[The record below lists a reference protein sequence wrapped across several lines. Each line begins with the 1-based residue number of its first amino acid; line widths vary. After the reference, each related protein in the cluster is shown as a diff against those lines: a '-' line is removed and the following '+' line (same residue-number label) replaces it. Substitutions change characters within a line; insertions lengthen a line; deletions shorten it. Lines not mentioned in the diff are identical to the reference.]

1 MHVSAADM
9 NLDQAVILLA
19 EDDKNDVFFMQRAFS
34 KAGLANPLKIV
45 PDGEAVIQYLKG
57 KEKYPR
63 ESNPFPV
70 LLLLDLHLP
79 KKNGFE
85 VLEWLRTQPVVKRLP
100 TVILTASSEG
110 PDINRAYD
118 LGANSYLIKPPTPEA
133 LKELAERIGG
143 FWLTLNT
150 PPA

>member
-1 MHVSAADM
+1 M

-19 EDDKNDVFFMQRAFS
+19 EDDKNDVFFMQRAFN
-34 KAGLANPLKIV
+34 KARLANPLIIV
-45 PDGEAVIQYLKG
+45 PDGEEAIQYLKG
-57 KEKYPR
+57 EGKYPR
-63 ESNPFPV
+63 ASNPFPV

-79 KKNGFE
+79 KKSGFE
-85 VLEWLRTQPVVKRLP
+85 VLEWLRSQPVLKRLP
-100 TVILTASSEG
+100 AVILTTSSDG

-133 LKELAERIGG
+133 LKELVERVGG
-143 FWLTLNT
+143 YWLMLNT